1 MRKISLMV
9 GWGQSLRLDGR
20 KVWRI
25 KKVGVSQLK
34 RNKTTV
40 CGLPSNHLPLTREA
54 RMWCGAQFFCIMRR
68 IYDRLRRYN
77 NRSCQKVEIAKRMSY
92 DIIIKL

>member
-1 MRKISLMV
+1 MLGDIF
-9 GWGQSLRLDGR
+9 
-20 KVWRI
+20 
-25 KKVGVSQLK
+25 
-34 RNKTTV
+34 
-40 CGLPSNHLPLTREA
+40 HLTGGCRV
-54 RMWCGAQFFCIMRR
+54 QVFCIMSR

>member
-1 MRKISLMV
+1 MAILRGLWGWQIFVYGEFV
-9 GWGQSLRLDGR
+9 GERGSVIVLGD
-20 KVWRI
+20 I
-25 KKVGVSQLK
+25 F
-34 RNKTTV
+34 
-40 CGLPSNHLPLTREA
+40 HLNGGCRVPV
-54 RMWCGAQFFCIMRR
+54 FCIMSR

>member
-1 MRKISLMV
+1 MQRSLNSWQCV
-9 GWGQSLRLDGR
+9 ALQQKLTFGKGAKNVVRAGGAVPGNIFHLT
-20 KVWRI
+20 
-25 KKVGVSQLK
+25 GVC
-34 RNKTTV
+34 RAPV
-40 CGLPSNHLPLTREA
+40 I
-54 RMWCGAQFFCIMRR
+54 FCIICR